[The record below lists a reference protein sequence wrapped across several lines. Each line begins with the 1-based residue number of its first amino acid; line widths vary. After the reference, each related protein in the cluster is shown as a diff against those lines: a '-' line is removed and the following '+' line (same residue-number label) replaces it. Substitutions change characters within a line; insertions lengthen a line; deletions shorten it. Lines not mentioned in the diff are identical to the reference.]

1 MLLPYPGSI
10 AGTSPSAVETHILT
24 VQGHP
29 EFTGPIVEKIVGV
42 REERGILDATRAAQ
56 ARADAYINHDGKGS
70 IGKAIWG
77 VILASRRFKGE
88 A

>member
-1 MLLPYPGSI
+1 L
-10 AGTSPSAVETHILT
+10 ATETHILT

-42 REERGILDATRAAQ
+42 REERGILDAARATK
-56 ARADAYINHDGKGS
+56 ARADAHLDHDGKGS

-77 VILASRRFKGE
+77 VILASEKFKGN